1 METKS
6 AKKKHHDK
14 SLTSGARGGGGCCG
28 DGFDASAPALIS
40 ACCVCGAAQMD
51 PKPAGEWDGLPP
63 SLPPTLP
70 LQVSRPRAC
79 SPPSFS
85 FPLLFFSPGLMLRL
99 TRRFVMNRADLSGGD
114 LGSVWTKKEE
124 RFRKRGFF
132 FRSGVELCWNWDSI
146 CFPLRVGPAG

>member
-1 METKS
+1 
-6 AKKKHHDK
+6 
-14 SLTSGARGGGGCCG
+14 
-28 DGFDASAPALIS
+28 
-40 ACCVCGAAQMD
+40 MD

-79 SPPSFS
+79 SPPFFS